1 MGVRRRSIWLPW
13 LFWLLSAGAGADE
26 QPRFAISQVSF
37 QQPVITAYLDIR
49 GQNGQIPANVAVSDL
64 SAKLQ
69 GQPLKVARVTSFD
82 ASGEGVAYLFLLDV
96 SKSVTVPQFTQ
107 NQQFIKKWI
116 DALGPADRLELATF
130 GTDYHQEVDFTADKS
145 KLESSL
151 ATLKPTD
158 KETRLYVAL
167 KNAASL
173 GQRAE
178 TGLPGRR
185 VIVVLSDGFDEGSDI
200 GEDDLLNTL
209 KQSHVPVYA
218 LGASHLRAPYR
229 QRGLEALNRIASSSQ
244 GLFWDASAKPP
255 AALSAD
261 LKAAVGSVFVA
272 SLNCDSCRPAAQA
285 QPLEI
290 SLSGAVPSTIPVDLA
305 LTPPA
310 NPGAG
315 GTSLQPPGL
324 PELPWWQ
331 LVWNLVWSKLGL
343 ALLIIVLIAAAI
355 FWILR
360 RKKRP
365 ENLVSVVPQKESRKP
380 EPPPPPSPAPG
391 GGGLPLRFTA
401 VAGKESGR
409 EYRLNLLGRLVVGRD
424 QGCDLPLPEDTEVS
438 GQHCELTLAGRA
450 IELADL
456 KSRNGTLLNGARVAA
471 RRRLESGDL
480 IRVGRTELRVTFE
493 ESK

>member
-13 LFWLLSAGAGADE
+13 LFWLLSAGAAAED

-37 QQPVITAYLDIR
+37 QQPVITAYLGIR
-49 GQNGQIPANVAVSDL
+49 GQNGQVPANVAVSDL

-69 GQPLKVARVTSFD
+69 GQPLKVVRVTSFA

-96 SKSVTVPQFTQ
+96 SKSVTVLQFSQ
-107 NQQFIKKWI
+107 NQQFTKNWI
-116 DALGPADRLELATF
+116 DALGPADRLALATF
-130 GTDYHQEVDFTADKS
+130 GADYHQEVDFTGDKS

-151 ATLKPTD
+151 AALKPTD

-167 KNAASL
+167 KNASSL
-173 GQRAE
+173 GQR
-178 TGLPGRR
+178 TDPGLPGRR

-200 GEDDLLNTL
+200 GEADLLNTL

-229 QRGLEALNRIASSSQ
+229 QRGLDALNQIASSSQ
-244 GLFWDASAKPP
+244 GLFWDASANPP
-255 AALSAD
+255 PALSAD
-261 LKAAVGSVFVA
+261 LKAAVASVFVA

-290 SLSGAVPSTIPVDLA
+290 SLSGGAPSTIQVDLA

-310 NPGAG
+310 NQGAG

-331 LVWNLVWSKLGL
+331 LVWNLAWSKLGL

-360 RKKRP
+360 RKKGP
-365 ENLVSVVPQKESRKP
+365 ENLASVVPQKESRKP
-380 EPPPPPSPAPG
+380 EPPPRSAAPG

-401 VAGKESGR
+401 VAGKEAGR

-438 GQHCELTLAGRA
+438 GQHCELTLAGPA
-450 IELADL
+450 VELADL